1 MHCDRIVVIDGG
13 KVAEEGTY
21 QELIEKKALF
31 YQLVKQQQ
39 L

>member
-1 MHCDRIVVIDGG
+1 VIDGG

-21 QELIEKKALF
+21 QELIEKNALF